1 MENLLD
7 PSKYNRI
14 HSIALNKSAWLIANE
29 TEHDDKGTVS
39 FLALSKIISGEDED
53 LIGRIFEAY
62 STISESYQ
70 DKRVYAYV
78 RGQRYAVSLTEIIW
92 GRMCVIT
99 YYFYH
104 ADPIWKDMGGHDKML
119 SMIKNT
125 SILKAVNDSIAL
137 IDDYYSD
144 VEAIK
149 QKKTKQTS
157 QDIQPISNSNYVPDI
172 IQTMQDV
179 NAGTITYTDV
189 DWELQIKTVL
199 KLINLMPTHFSDV
212 IWLWGFLAEIDD
224 INKRIDILHKMQEV
238 ATKCFEDLF
247 LASDFIKDCDCLIYV
262 YQGSLQYNTQNIGL
276 RHYWTDDKKHLND
289 LAHILCKEMVD
300 PKFMVAMAEEMYC
313 TIPDSQ
319 RKHPMLEL
327 VLHASRNID
336 KLTMTNIVDFAKNL
350 YIAEGFRRLILSG
363 EEDYMDIPAL
373 SDFEP
378 KLLKACFE
386 EYIRMRNRDIKDII
400 EQDLTHCGDAEE
412 LECLEYLFDEE
423 SQHVNREN
431 MLEDFRGSAAYNAM
445 WSPGKQKVL
454 DMINV
459 FIEYLKNKI
468 KKIKKEEAKLGIR
481 DNIQNFNVQGD
492 YIAGDK
498 HVGAHI
504 DNVQPGAIGAQ
515 TTKD

>member
-1 MENLLD
+1 MEKLVMDALEFGSFIHEVIHKLPFLKNYAASKSSYDTAIHYANNINLTSEERVLD
-7 PSKYNRI
+7 MLAVTQAEIISNHGK
-14 HSIALNKSAWLIANE
+14 
-29 TEHDDKGTVS
+29 
-39 FLALSKIISGEDED
+39 ALSGVTPTIYYSNIMWEYVYILLYYAHYGEQLWKDTILPNMWKMQKNAVIRDEMKKGEEYVDQYISARRD
-53 LIGRIFEAY
+53 LIKKIR
-62 STISESYQ
+62 S
-70 DKRVYAYV
+70 
-78 RGQRYAVSLTEIIW
+78 
-92 GRMCVIT
+92 
-99 YYFYH
+99 
-104 ADPIWKDMGGHDKML
+104 
-119 SMIKNT
+119 NT
-125 SILKAVNDSIAL
+125 VQPDS
-137 IDDYYSD
+137 S
-144 VEAIK
+144 
-149 QKKTKQTS
+149 
-157 QDIQPISNSNYVPDI
+157 PDI
-172 IQTMQDV
+172 IQVMQDI
-179 NAGTITYTDV
+179 NAGKIAYTDI

-199 KLINLMPTHFSDV
+199 KLINLMPTHFSNV

-262 YQGSLQYNTQNIGL
+262 YQGSLQYNTKNIGL

-350 YIAEGFRRLILSG
+350 YIAEGFRHLILSG
-363 EEDYMDIPAL
+363 EEDYMDIPTLA
-373 SDFEP
+373 DFEP

-412 LECLEYLFDEE
+412 LECLEYLFEEE

-445 WSPGKQKVL
+445 WYPGKQKVL

-498 HVGAHI
+498 HVGVHI
-504 DNVQPGAIGAQ
+504 DNVSPGAIGAQ
-515 TTKD
+515 TTQD

>member
-1 MENLLD
+1 MKFEID
-7 PSKYNRI
+7 DIKRKAITSQVF
-14 HSIALNKSAWLIANE
+14 NKTTLIKHVDINIDGDYK
-29 TEHDDKGTVS
+29 TS
-39 FLALSKIISGEDED
+39 LALLNNMCEGPIESLRDRVIATHSKISVTYRMGNACVNPT
-53 LIGRIFEAY
+53 F
-62 STISESYQ
+62 
-70 DKRVYAYV
+70 
-78 RGQRYAVSLTEIIW
+78 AVSHFIW
-92 GRMCVIT
+92 GRIYVWA
-99 YYFYH
+99 YYFMH
-104 ADPIWKDMGGHDKML
+104 DNSLWKQHIFPLMLDLQKSAKIKEDMHTAEKL
-119 SMIKNT
+119 LETYFEEQSQYEK
-125 SILKAVNDSIAL
+125 
-137 IDDYYSD
+137 
-144 VEAIK
+144 AIK
-149 QKKTKQTS
+149 A
-157 QDIQPISNSNYVPDI
+157 SNSNIHSTAPQNHLVQTECMPDV
-172 IQTMQDV
+172 IQTMQDI
-179 NAGTITYTDV
+179 NNGKILYTDI

-199 KLINLMPTHFSDV
+199 RLINLMPTKFPNV
-212 IWLWGFLAEIDD
+212 IWLWGLLGQIDD
-224 INKRIDILHKMQEV
+224 INTRIDILHKMQEI
-238 ATKCFEDLF
+238 AYNCFDEVLHARDFRED
-247 LASDFIKDCDCLIYV
+247 CNCLIYV
-262 YQGSLQYNTQNIGL
+262 YQGSLLYNTKNIGI

-350 YIAEGFRRLILSG
+350 YIAEGFRHLILSG
-363 EEDYMDIPAL
+363 EEDYRDIPAL
-373 SDFEP
+373 ADFEP

-386 EYIRMRNRDIKDII
+386 EYIRLRTIGIKDII

-412 LECLEYLFDEE
+412 LECLEYLFEEE
-423 SQHVNREN
+423 SQLVNREN
-431 MLEDFRGSAAYNAM
+431 MLEDFQGSAAYNAM
-445 WSPGKQKVL
+445 WYPGRQKVL

-468 KKIKKEEAKLGIR
+468 KKIKKEEAKLSIR

-515 TTKD
+515 TTQD